1 MKPVSD
7 RTFSRNAITNKRII
21 CRVHYHDEHELY
33 YMLKGKTTYY
43 IGDEIFHIEEG
54 NFAFIPKGILHK
66 TDNENCLTNERI
78 LVSFSDEIFTD
89 ELKSVKEELHKC
101 RLISITESQ
110 LPRLEAL
117 LLQIEA
123 ESTRDDRYKDIM
135 TDLYIREL
143 LTQICRYKHEHKQ
156 VLSGADKTI
165 HMISKY
171 ISSNF
176 RQELSL
182 KTLSKIFALS
192 ESHLSRKFKA
202 STGIGLN
209 EYINYVRITN
219 AEKLLQENELSIT
232 EIAEQCGYNDSNY
245 FSTVFKRVKGMT
257 PQKYGKQFRI

>member
-123 ESTRDDRYKDIM
+123 ESTRDDGFVH
-135 TDLYIREL
+135 
-143 LTQICRYKHEHKQ
+143 Q
-156 VLSGADKTI
+156 GTI
-165 HMISKY
+165 DPDM
-171 ISSNF
+171 
-176 RQELSL
+176 SL
-182 KTLSKIFALS
+182 
-192 ESHLSRKFKA
+192 
-202 STGIGLN
+202 
-209 EYINYVRITN
+209 
-219 AEKLLQENELSIT
+219 
-232 EIAEQCGYNDSNY
+232 
-245 FSTVFKRVKGMT
+245 
-257 PQKYGKQFRI
+257 